1 MRLSTKGRYG
11 MRAMLALAQRRGEGP
26 VPLKEIAVSKGLSEP
41 YLEQLMS
48 ELRKAG
54 LVRSVRG
61 AQGGYL
67 LGRDPENITAGDIIR
82 VLEGPIGPVQCV
94 VDLPGSD
101 DVCDL
106 ADSCV
111 ERVLWEKLRDSIT
124 SVLDG
129 ITLANLLEEDKK
141 LGSPNS
147 NVEERGCQP

>member
-1 MRLSTKGRYG
+1 
-11 MRAMLALAQRRGEGP
+11 MRAMLVLAQRRGEGP

>member
-1 MRLSTKGRYG
+1 
-11 MRAMLALAQRRGEGP
+11 MRAMLVLAQRRGEGP

-106 ADSCV
+106 ADLCV